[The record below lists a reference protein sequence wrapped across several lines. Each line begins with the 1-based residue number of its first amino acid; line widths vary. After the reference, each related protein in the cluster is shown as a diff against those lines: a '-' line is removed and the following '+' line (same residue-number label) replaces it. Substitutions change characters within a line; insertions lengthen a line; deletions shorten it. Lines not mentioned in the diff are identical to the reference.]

1 MMTLAVQDNLSAQLS
16 ANVLTSIQQLAAVEG
31 REVQALLD
39 EALQEYID
47 RKTKA
52 QVNQQVLNAF
62 ADSIAEFDSL
72 YTELAK

>member
-1 MMTLAVQDNLSAQLS
+1 MMTVAVQDNLSAQLS
-16 ANVLTSIQQLAAVEG
+16 AKVLASIQQIAAAEG

-47 RKTKA
+47 RKIKTQA
-52 QVNQQVLNAF
+52 SQQVLNAF
-62 ADSIAEFDSL
+62 AESIAEFDSL

>member
-1 MMTLAVQDNLSAQLS
+1 MMTVAVQDNLSDQLS
-16 ANVLTSIQQLAAVEG
+16 ANVLASIQKIAAIEG

-52 QVNQQVLNAF
+52 QASQKVLNAF
-62 ADSIAEFDSL
+62 AESIAEFDSL